1 MIINWI
7 DVLICIPICLCV
19 CIPTCITVCT
29 RICRLEDKK
38 RHEKDT

>member
-38 RHEKDT
+38 RHEKNT